1 MKKRKIN
8 KRVLLVALAFAVL
21 ASLFAVSASAL
32 TREELGV
39 CECVIGQKESL
50 NQHELDALEPIDDYY
65 SKATLTCDDC
75 GVTYIFKINRVFNLA
90 DYGSD
95 HLDIWLEIS
104 DDAENNLISRI
115 EFVDSNGD
123 PQDGDMVGLTASDLI
138 VIQPSDTPDTS
149 MVGSMVSTM
158 TQGVGG
164 ILVGVGNS
172 IVGFFD
178 NTVLD
183 DNGNLTTFA
192 TWALAFLGLAFGLGV
207 VKFITYLVKK

>member
-21 ASLFAVSASAL
+21 ASLFAVSTSAL
-32 TREELGV
+32 AREEFGV
-39 CECVIGQKESL
+39 CECVIGQRESFDQ
-50 NQHELDALEPIDDYY
+50 NEYNSFEPINDYF
-65 SKATLTCDDC
+65 SKATITCDDC
-75 GVTYIFKINRVFNLA
+75 GVTYIFTINRGFDLA
-90 DYGSD
+90 NYGCD
-95 HLDIWLEIS
+95 HFDIWLEIS
-104 DDAENNLISRI
+104 DDVTNDLVSKI
-115 EFVDSNGD
+115 ELVDSNGVSK
-123 PQDGDMVGLTASDLI
+123 DGDFVELTAGELF
-138 VIQPSDTPDTS
+138 VIQPSDTS

-178 NTVLD
+178 STVLD

-192 TWALAFLGLAFGLGV
+192 TWVLAFLGLAFGLGV